1 MQLAGI
7 ECSKS
12 SSQLQPS
19 SRPRT
24 VCSSSAKLLTV
35 TRHNLSLGS
44 RACRISAPTTWR
56 LELAPTNVRDCSSLA
71 SFWNHLK
78 THYFSSAFSALWH
91 LIHMRLDSDLTIR
104 RFINHLLTYLLS
116 AKPKDISDGRKI
128 TAVAS
133 QHRCDI
139 AWALFINVLII
150 IITRHSLV

>member
-1 MQLAGI
+1 
-7 ECSKS
+7 
-12 SSQLQPS
+12 
-19 SRPRT
+19 
-24 VCSSSAKLLTV
+24 
-35 TRHNLSLGS
+35 
-44 RACRISAPTTWR
+44 
-56 LELAPTNVRDCSSLA
+56 
-71 SFWNHLK
+71 
-78 THYFSSAFSALWH
+78 
-91 LIHMRLDSDLTIR
+91 MRLDSDLTIR